1 MKHQQYETWILMGT
15 ELNQE
20 QHRDLQSHLKGCSA
34 CLSLYKAAQQIN
46 HLFNTSPVLEPS
58 PGFSTRWVTYIEK
71 DENRKNQ
78 LILGITLSVISAAT
92 LLLLSTIGLQIR
104 SALAYFPQ
112 IMLEMVTLVANWIV
126 FLNQLWDIV
135 TPLVRV
141 SIKLI
146 SPAWLYT
153 IAVSL
158 SGITGAWMISL
169 FRSRT
174 LQKELS
180 A

>member
-1 MKHQQYETWILMGT
+1 MGT
-15 ELNQE
+15 ELTQE

-34 CLSLYKAAQQIN
+34 CLSLYKVAHQIN

-58 PGFSTRWVTYIEK
+58 PGFSTRWVTKIEK
-71 DENRKNQ
+71 AENQKNQ
-78 LILGITLSVISAAT
+78 LILGVTLGVISVAT

-104 SALAYFPQ
+104 SALANFPQ
-112 IMLEMVTLVANWIV
+112 MMLEMVTLVANWIV

-141 SIKLI
+141 SIKLV
-146 SPAWLYT
+146 SPVWLYT

-158 SGITGAWMISL
+158 SGITSAWMISL

>member
-1 MKHQQYETWILMGT
+1 MKHQQYEIWILMGT
-15 ELNQE
+15 ELTQE

-34 CLSLYKAAQQIN
+34 CLSLYKVAHQIN

-58 PGFSTRWVTYIEK
+58 PGFSTRWVTKIEK
-71 DENRKNQ
+71 AENQKNQ
-78 LILGITLSVISAAT
+78 LILGVTLGVISVAT

-104 SALAYFPQ
+104 SALANFPQ
-112 IMLEMVTLVANWIV
+112 MMLEMVTLVANWIV

-141 SIKLI
+141 SIKLV
-146 SPAWLYT
+146 SPVWLYT

-158 SGITGAWMISL
+158 SGITSAWMISL

>member
-15 ELNQE
+15 KLNQE
-20 QHRDLQSHLKGCSA
+20 QQRELQSHLKGCSV
-34 CLSLYKAAQQIN
+34 CLSLHKAVHQIN

-58 PGFSTRWVTYIEK
+58 PGFSTRWVTKIEK
-71 DENRKNQ
+71 AENRKNQ
-78 LILGITLSVISAAT
+78 LILGVTLFVISVAT
-92 LLLLSTIGLQIR
+92 LLLLSTVGLQIR

-112 IMLEMVTLVANWIV
+112 MMLKMVTTIADWIV

-141 SIKLI
+141 SMKLI
-146 SPAWLYT
+146 SPVWLYT

-158 SGITGAWMISL
+158 SGITGAWMVSL

>member
-1 MKHQQYETWILMGT
+1 MKHQQYEIWILMGT
-15 ELNQE
+15 ELTQE

-34 CLSLYKAAQQIN
+34 CLSLYKAAHQIN
-46 HLFNTSPVLEPS
+46 HLFKTSPVLEPS
-58 PGFSTRWVTYIEK
+58 PGFSTRWVTKIEK
-71 DENRKNQ
+71 AENQKNQ
-78 LILGITLSVISAAT
+78 LILGVTLGVISVAT
-92 LLLLSTIGLQIR
+92 LLLLSTVGLQIR
-104 SALAYFPQ
+104 SALANFPQ
-112 IMLEMVTLVANWIV
+112 MMLEMVTLVANWII

-146 SPAWLYT
+146 SPVWLYS

-158 SGITGAWMISL
+158 SGITGAWMISV